1 MLAISYATRMLR
13 QLSILLLVVSLAA
26 CSSFGK
32 EADPTRDW
40 SPRRLY
46 NSAKSALDSAEFET
60 AIEFYQK
67 LESRF
72 PFGQYAQQAQME
84 IVYAYYRFDE
94 PASAIAAADRF
105 IKLHPTHPNVDYVYY
120 IKGLT
125 SFNEGKG
132 IVDRFIPRDD
142 SSRDPGAARASFKV
156 FARLVERFPNSRYAE
171 DSSKRLLYLRNNLSR
186 HEINVAE
193 YYMRRG
199 AYVAAVN
206 RARYVVENYQQ
217 TPAMPDALVL
227 MAKAYKLLKLDD
239 LSADA
244 LRVLKLN
251 YPEHEGIAEVSGLVV
266 K

>member
-1 MLAISYATRMLR
+1 MGYATRMLR
-13 QLSILLLVVSLAA
+13 QLSVLLMVVLLAA

-46 NSAKSALDSAEFET
+46 NGAKTALDGGEYET
-60 AIEFYQK
+60 AIDYYKK

-84 IVYAYYRFDE
+84 IVYAYYRFGE
-94 PASAIAAADRF
+94 PASAIASADRF

-132 IVDRFIPRDD
+132 IIDRFIPRDD

-156 FARLVERFPNSRYAE
+156 FSRLVERFPDSRYAE
-171 DSSKRLLYLRNNLSR
+171 DANKRLLYLRNNLSR

-193 YYMRRG
+193 YYLRRG
-199 AYVAAVN
+199 AYVAVVN
-206 RARYVVENYQQ
+206 RARYVVENYQR
-217 TPAMPDALVL
+217 TPAVPDALVL
-227 MAKAYKLLKLDD
+227 MAKAYKLLKLDE

-251 YPEHEGIAEVSGLVV
+251 YPEHEGIAAVEDLVV

>member
-1 MLAISYATRMLR
+1 MLR
-13 QLSILLLVVSLAA
+13 QLSVLLMVALLAG

-32 EADPTRDW
+32 EADVTRDW

-46 NSAKSALDSAEFET
+46 NSAKTALDGGEYEA

-105 IKLHPTHPNVDYVYY
+105 IKLHPAHPNVDYVYY

-132 IVDRFIPRDD
+132 IIDRFIPRDD

-171 DSSKRLLYLRNNLSR
+171 DASKRLLYLRNNLSR
-186 HEINVAE
+186 HEVNVAE
-193 YYMRRG
+193 YYMKRG

-206 RARYVVENYQQ
+206 RARYVVENYQK

-227 MAKAYKLLKLDD
+227 MAKAYKLLKLDK

-251 YPEHEGIAEVSGLVV
+251 YPEHEGISEVTGLVV